1 MHRKALG
8 KGLDAL
14 FRPEYNELPSDD
26 TTTSRRII
34 SVSVNDILP
43 NPEQPREVFSYDALE
58 DLKRSI
64 AENGI
69 LEPPVVRRKGDFFEL
84 IAGERRFRAAK
95 DLKYER
101 IDVILM
107 DVDSEEKMLILSL
120 IENIQREDLNAIEE
134 GKAYRQ
140 LMERMEATQEE
151 LTKVVGKSRSAIAN
165 TIRLL
170 SLTEKVQNMVSDGL
184 LAPGSARTLVTVQ
197 DADLQIILAQKISA
211 EGLSA
216 RKAEQLVKKSLSRK
230 PKVSSPKSLSPVVE
244 SFREDLQR
252 IFGTSIKI
260 KGDEGRGKIEIA
272 YNSEDELESILET
285 LKGGTLD

>member
-14 FRPEYNELPSDD
+14 FKSEYTEQPSDD
-26 TTTSRRII
+26 ATTSRRII
-34 SVSVNDILP
+34 SVPVNDILP
-43 NPEQPREVFSYDALE
+43 NPEQPRETFSDETLE
-58 DLKRSI
+58 NLKRSI

-69 LEPPVVRRKGDFFEL
+69 LEPPLVRRKGDFFEL

-95 DLKYER
+95 ELKFER

-107 DVDSEEKMLILSL
+107 DVDSSEKMLILSL

-134 GKAYRQ
+134 GKAFRH
-140 LMERMEATQEE
+140 LMNRMEATQEE
-151 LTKVVGKSRSAIAN
+151 LANVVGKSRSAIAN

-170 SLTEKVQNMVSDGL
+170 SLTEKVQKMVRNGL
-184 LAPGSARTLVTVQ
+184 LAPGSARPLVPVQ
-197 DADLQIILAQKISA
+197 DDDLQLILAQKIAA

-216 RKAEQLVKKSLSRK
+216 RKAEQLVKKSLSTKQR
-230 PKVSSPKSLSPVVE
+230 VSSPKSLSPVVE
-244 SFREDLQR
+244 SFREELQR

-260 KGDEGRGKIEIA
+260 RGDESRGKIEIA